1 MIFLRRLVSFLMVL
15 SVTLYIAYFSYVN
28 TKPIH
33 IIVPPL
39 GELRMPAAIGFLG
52 SFLAGA
58 IFTCLFF
65 LYEYLKKVLELHSV
79 KKELKLSESSN
90 KSVVEDKISYEAP
103 ITTSPKPSKNLDF
116 FSSMDDEPNLDDIN
130 TKN

>member
-1 MIFLRRLVSFLMVL
+1 MIFLRRLVSFLIIL

-39 GELRMPAAIGFLG
+39 GELRMPAAIGFLVH
-52 SFLAGA
+52 FFVGA

-65 LYEYLKKVLELHSV
+65 LYEYLKKVLELRLS
-79 KKELKLSESSN
+79 KKRAQEISSSQLIRALSLNSKKAEEILLLKS
-90 KSVVEDKISYEAP
+90 
-103 ITTSPKPSKNLDF
+103 KPSKNLDF
-116 FSSMDDEPNLDDIN
+116 FSSMDDEPNSR
-130 TKN
+130 